1 MKACIIVIGDEIL
14 SGRTLDT
21 NSNFIAKKL
30 DLTGV
35 SVTEISTI
43 SDNPDSIVTKLK
55 EAFASD
61 TNFIITTGGLGPTK
75 DDKTKQT
82 LAEFLSDQL
91 VINQPALDYITQLY
105 CTNGR
110 TMNDLTRKQ
119 ALVPSHS
126 EVIINRYGT
135 APILWTKKLNKI
147 LINLPGVPYETQAM
161 FEEFIIPKIKKE
173 FNLPFIVR
181 RSVIVVDY
189 LESGLA
195 TTLTDWENNLPD
207 FVSLSYLPS
216 GARIELR
223 LSAKG
228 TDKKLL
234 EETITK
240 EIKKLSQIL
249 HEKLISTTSTNII
262 EIIADFFSK
271 NKLTLSI
278 AESITGGNIS
288 HKITSLAGSSVYYK
302 GGITAYSSLIKESVL
317 KIPEPFIHTHKVVSE
332 EVAKEMAIRCAKLF
346 NSDVAISTT
355 GVAGPSSD
363 EFNDPVGLA
372 YIGLY
377 VHGNTYV
384 KKYYYPH
391 VTREEM
397 ITRITNKALEFIYF
411 EMIENK

>member
-1 MKACIIVIGDEIL
+1 MNACIIVIGDEIL

-21 NSNFIAKKL
+21 NSNFIAKQL
-30 DLTGV
+30 DLIGV
-35 SVTEISTI
+35 SVTQISTV
-43 SDNPDSIVTKLK
+43 SDNPTSIVNKLK
-55 EAFASD
+55 ESFSSNND
-61 TNFIITTGGLGPTK
+61 FIITTGGLGPTQ

-91 VINQPALDYITQLY
+91 VLNQQALDFITRLY

-119 ALVPSHS
+119 AWVPSSS

-135 APILWTKKLNKI
+135 APILWTKKSNKI

-161 FEEFIIPKIKKE
+161 FKEFIIPKIKKK
-173 FNLPFIVR
+173 FNLPHIIR

-189 LESGLA
+189 SESELA
-195 TTLTDWENNLPD
+195 ITLTDWENNLPD
-207 FVSLSYLPS
+207 YISLSYLPS

-228 TDKKLL
+228 FNKTIL
-234 EETITK
+234 EEEIAH
-240 EIKKLSQIL
+240 EIKKLSFIL
-249 HEKLISTTSTNII
+249 DKKLISTTTTNIV

-271 NKLTLSI
+271 NQLTLSI

-302 GGITAYSSLIKESVL
+302 GGITAYCTQIKENIL
-317 KIPEPFIHTHKVVSE
+317 KIPESFINTHKVVSE
-332 EVAKEMAIRCAKLF
+332 EVAKKMAINCAKLF
-346 NSDVAISTT
+346 NSDIALSTT
-355 GVAGPSSD
+355 GVAGPCSD

-377 VHGNTYV
+377 FKGITYV
-384 KKYYYPH
+384 KKYNYPYL
-391 VTREEM
+391 TRDEM
-397 ITRITNKALEFIYF
+397 ITRITNKALELIYF
-411 EMIENK
+411 ELIKNK